1 MQSKTD
7 EFTAE
12 IEAIEINQ
20 KAPKSFALYEEFS
33 HKDIAETIKIRRSNY
48 EKADDRT
55 KMKMSKEVDAE
66 VISFGTWL
74 EQTKDF
80 EREMAYHF
88 SQSLKSLLLG
98 LPTGPQIAYL
108 FGIVLDK
115 KLE

>member
-7 EFTAE
+7 EFVAE
-12 IEAIEINQ
+12 IEAIEIGE
-20 KAPKSFALYEEFS
+20 KIPKSISMYEEFS
-33 HKDIAETIKIRRSNY
+33 HENIAETVKTRRSNY

-55 KMKMSKEVDAE
+55 RMKMFVEVEAE
-66 VISFGTWL
+66 VMSFGTWL

-80 EREMAYHF
+80 ERDMAYHF

-98 LPTGPQIAYL
+98 LPTGLQIAYL

-115 KLE
+115 QLK